1 MNRTVRATVNL
12 FVRLSLIVAFA
23 SYAVVPAFART
34 PPSDSTASK
43 QHSVKPL
50 KNLGQ
55 LQIIE
60 FKLVPTKGE
69 FNQRS
74 LTAEEIKAVK
84 GALSKA
90 IAAESLNNDL
100 RQLKIIDL
108 NTLSARA
115 EFSKRSLSPEEMK
128 ALKIAVTKAAAAKGC
143 TMIVEEGGWW
153 SCMKGCLA
161 DVGVSPYSLLICGA
175 TCVAGA
181 IPICALC
188 VGVSVAV
195 MEACGVGCVLYND

>member
-1 MNRTVRATVNL
+1 MKRTVRATVSL

-60 FKLVPTKGE
+60 FKVVSSKGE
-69 FNQRS
+69 FIQRS

-90 IAAESLNNDL
+90 IAAESLNN

-108 NTLSARA
+108 NTPSARA

-128 ALKIAVTKAAAAKGC
+128 ALKNAVTKAAAAKGC
-143 TMIVEEGGWW
+143 TMLVEEGGWW

-175 TCVAGA
+175 TCVVGA
-181 IPICALC
+181 VPICALC